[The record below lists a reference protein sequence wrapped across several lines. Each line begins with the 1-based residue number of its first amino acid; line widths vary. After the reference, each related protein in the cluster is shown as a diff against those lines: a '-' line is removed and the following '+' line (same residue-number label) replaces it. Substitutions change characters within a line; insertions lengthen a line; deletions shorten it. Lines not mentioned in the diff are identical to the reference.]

1 MLELAKRVDTFAA
14 LIGRRFVVLGVKL
27 ALLHQGLLKFVP
39 LVFQYFSGILL
50 LLLLSVPRGTE
61 VLLRFDATLIRGYL
75 EQVVDAA
82 SRFLVDADHG
92 NVQPLISLVVLFFR
106 DLRWRSLFLF
116 RRHLYLF
123 IKFWF
128 FASHILFER
137 FFEELVALE
146 HPIVGTRF
154 DLEFQVL
161 EQMVDDFLV
170 VRILQGRF

>member
-1 MLELAKRVDTFAA
+1 M
-14 LIGRRFVVLGVKL
+14 
-27 ALLHQGLLKFVP
+27 
-39 LVFQYFSGILL
+39 
-50 LLLLSVPRGTE
+50 
-61 VLLRFDATLIRGYL
+61 
-75 EQVVDAA
+75 
-82 SRFLVDADHG
+82 
-92 NVQPLISLVVLFFR
+92 QPLISLVVLFFR